1 MKNKPDSTNST
12 NSTKKENAY
21 TKFKKF
27 VRETYLN
34 KKNRLKCYT
43 S

>member
-1 MKNKPDSTNST
+1 MNKTNKTTNST
-12 NSTKKENAY
+12 NKKENAY
-21 TKFKKF
+21 AKFKRF